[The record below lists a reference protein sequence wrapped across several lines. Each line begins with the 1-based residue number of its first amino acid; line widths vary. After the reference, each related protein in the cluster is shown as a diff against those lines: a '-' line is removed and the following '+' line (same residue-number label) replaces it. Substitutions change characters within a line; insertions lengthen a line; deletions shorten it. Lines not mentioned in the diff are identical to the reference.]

1 MKKHD
6 IKALLKGKE
15 AKLKGISQKTIEIHR
30 DKLYAGYVNKRN
42 EVEEKLESAD
52 KGPSNQIY
60 SEFRGLKE
68 GQTFAAN
75 GQILHEYYFGVL
87 GGDGKS
93 SGELAK
99 AIEKR
104 WGSIDSWQQEM
115 TATGMAGRGWAV
127 LAYDTSAKDL
137 YVFMA
142 DAQNMGAVWGAMP
155 VVAMDVYEHSYFI
168 DYGSDRKAYIS
179 AFFDNLDW
187 ARANQFYRSA
197 SSR

>member
-1 MKKHD
+1 MKHA
-6 IKALLKGKE
+6 IKELLKGKE
-15 AKLKGISQKTIEIHR
+15 GALKGIGQKTIEIHR

-52 KGPSNQIY
+52 KEGSNQVY
-60 SEFRGLKE
+60 SEYRGLKE

-87 GGDGKS
+87 GGDGKP

-99 AIEKR
+99 AIETK
-104 WGSIDSWQQEM
+104 WGSIDAWKAEM

-137 YVFMA
+137 FVFMA

-155 VVAMDVYEHSYFI
+155 VIAMDVYEHSYFL
-168 DYGSDRKAYIS
+168 DYGSDRKTYIG

-187 ARANQFYRSA
+187 SKANEFYKTA
-197 SSR
+197 TK

>member
-1 MKKHD
+1 MKKHEV
-6 IKALLKGKE
+6 KALLKGKE
-15 AKLKGISQKTIEIHR
+15 GALNGIGQKTIEIHR

-52 KGPSNQIY
+52 KEGSNQIY
-60 SEFRGLKE
+60 SEYRGLKE

-87 GGDGKS
+87 GGDGKPK
-93 SGELAK
+93 GELAD
-99 AIEKR
+99 AIEKK
-104 WGSIDSWQQEM
+104 WGSFENWQKEM

-127 LAYDTSAKDL
+127 LAYDTTAKDL

-155 VVAMDVYEHSYFI
+155 IIAMDVYEHSYFL
-168 DYGSDRKAYIS
+168 DYGSDRKTYIT

-187 ARANQFYRSA
+187 AKAGEFYKEA
-197 SSR
+197 ID